1 MEGDEPY
8 VETRLDVDTA
18 DLRAATQEPDEHE
31 RWDLRFTDID
41 YRPRPDES
49 EPQRFDYATRV
60 GFGVGVEGH
69 GESTGGT
76 RDGGVRTSALR
87 FWSDDPTSLIE
98 TGTGYWKYV
107 PEDGGVRFLTGYNYR
122 VRFGASGRAFD
133 RLVFRP
139 LMVWATA

>member
-69 GESTGGT
+69 GESTGET
-76 RDGGVRTSALR
+76 RDGGVRVRSGDQRLYAFGRGVAFPMALSAR
-87 FWSDDPTSLIE
+87 ADVHEWYDDAE
-98 TGTGYWKYV
+98 TFRISV
-107 PEDGGVRFLTGYNYR
+107 EVRNDIVG
-122 VRFGASGRAFD
+122 
-133 RLVFRP
+133 LVFEYAGSFD
-139 LMVWATA
+139 VE

>member
-1 MEGDEPY
+1 MGGDELY
-8 VETRLDVDTA
+8 VETRLDVDMA

-49 EPQRFDYATRV
+49 EPQRFDYAARV

-69 GESTGGT
+69 GESTGET

-87 FWSDDPTSLIE
+87 FWSDDPTPSSRRGPA
-98 TGTGYWKYV
+98 TGSTSPRTAASASSRDTTTGSGSA
-107 PEDGGVRFLTGYNYR
+107 PPAARSTGSC
-122 VRFGASGRAFD
+122 SGR
-133 RLVFRP
+133 
-139 LMVWATA
+139 